1 MFYLAFCP
9 FVAQGMSQLSAFY
22 YIEHHILHL
31 FRISLRMVRHC
42 THGYSSPGTH
52 TEGMS
57 QCNPILLHFHLGNSI
72 PKNYNKA
79 MTHE

>member
-22 YIEHHILHL
+22 YIEHHILHI

-52 TEGMS
+52 SAFSAAEEAVVERTRR
-57 QCNPILLHFHLGNSI
+57 
-72 PKNYNKA
+72 
-79 MTHE
+79 